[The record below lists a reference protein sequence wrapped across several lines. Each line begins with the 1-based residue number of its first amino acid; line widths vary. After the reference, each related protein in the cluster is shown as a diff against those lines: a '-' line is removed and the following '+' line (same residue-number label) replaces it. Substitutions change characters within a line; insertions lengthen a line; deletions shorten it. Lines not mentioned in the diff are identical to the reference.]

1 MPNTVANSEQAPAKK
16 GKTAILN
23 HDFLTNEY
31 QQAMMASLFL
41 TPDLAKKP
49 MNVLH
54 LGTGAGIM
62 PMFLQKQFGDQ
73 IEKITTI
80 DNSE

>member
-1 MPNTVANSEQAPAKK
+1 
-16 GKTAILN
+16 
-23 HDFLTNEY
+23 
-31 QQAMMASLFL
+31 MMTSLFL
-41 TPDLAKKP
+41 NPNLVNKP

-62 PMFLQKQFGDQ
+62 PMFLQQQFGDQ

-80 DNSE
+80 DNSEDMLKIAEKYFGF